1 MPFQWCV
8 DWLTQTCIEIS
19 LMNKDK
25 MLLKN
30 IKMIVQIFFEIFG
43 HLQNMLDEFYEVWD
57 FHNFL
62 QEFSENILFHE
73 LIGRV
78 KRMEGSRGGREG
90 IGDKSHSHSG
100 ILLRLTLFIIHDI
113 MTILDLQ
120 LKSSTLS
127 TCTAFSVTWYS
138 LTRMRQSTNTMA
150 GTVFK
155 RKVFSRG
162 HYFRNFFTD
171 LGY

>member
-90 IGDKSHSHSG
+90 IGD
-100 ILLRLTLFIIHDI
+100 
-113 MTILDLQ
+113 
-120 LKSSTLS
+120 
-127 TCTAFSVTWYS
+127 
-138 LTRMRQSTNTMA
+138 
-150 GTVFK
+150 
-155 RKVFSRG
+155 
-162 HYFRNFFTD
+162 
-171 LGY
+171 

>member
-30 IKMIVQIFFEIFG
+30 IKLIVQIFFEIFG

-62 QEFSENILFHE
+62 HHLPKEEIARLE
-73 LIGRV
+73 EGR
-78 KRMEGSRGGREG
+78 RRDR
-90 IGDKSHSHSG
+90 
-100 ILLRLTLFIIHDI
+100 
-113 MTILDLQ
+113 
-120 LKSSTLS
+120 
-127 TCTAFSVTWYS
+127 
-138 LTRMRQSTNTMA
+138 
-150 GTVFK
+150 
-155 RKVFSRG
+155 
-162 HYFRNFFTD
+162 
-171 LGY
+171 